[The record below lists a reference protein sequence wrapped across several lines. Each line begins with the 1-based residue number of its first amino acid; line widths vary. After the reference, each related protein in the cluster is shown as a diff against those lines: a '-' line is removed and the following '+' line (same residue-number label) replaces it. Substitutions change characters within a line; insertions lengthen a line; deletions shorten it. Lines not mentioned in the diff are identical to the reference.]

1 MRWRGWARGA
11 ALLATSGTSWAALPE
26 PAEEGMP
33 EQTLSIDAA
42 STTVNFEIVALW
54 FLKRR
59 GEFTEIEGTLKILD
73 DGKRAQ
79 IDVRIAVASVQMKDP
94 EHVELLLS
102 PAFFDAVGH
111 PLIEFNSKPFKLSEK
126 TAVALPG
133 YLTVRGVRRKVRF
146 EIDASHCE
154 PEKRCSV
161 IVNGVLSRSKFG
173 MTEYRR
179 TLSDEV
185 HLSIDASVLIGNG
198 G

>member
-1 MRWRGWARGA
+1 
-11 ALLATSGTSWAALPE
+11 
-26 PAEEGMP
+26 MP

-111 PLIEFNSKPFKLSEK
+111 PLDLRIRKGYDHSYYFISSYISEHFIFHM
-126 TAVALPG
+126 
-133 YLTVRGVRRKVRF
+133 RRLNLAR
-146 EIDASHCE
+146 
-154 PEKRCSV
+154 
-161 IVNGVLSRSKFG
+161 
-173 MTEYRR
+173 
-179 TLSDEV
+179 
-185 HLSIDASVLIGNG
+185 
-198 G
+198 